1 MMERMRHIL
10 VSASA
15 GSGKTWQLVRRY
27 VHLLAL
33 GQRPEGIA
41 AMTFT
46 RKAAGEFFQRILI
59 QLSTMALQGDAQG
72 YFHGLR
78 PAPAER
84 VAFQEVLKTVIRRL
98 HKLRLGTLDSFFA
111 NITACFPLEL
121 GLPLG
126 AHVMAEDETK
136 QAQREALDGLLERVH
151 AEPGGQLARALVEG
165 YKQATFGHEERCVGE
180 NLESWITNHHKTWLE
195 TDSASRWGSL
205 PGLPGEGENP
215 VAALKALRGVFQPEN
230 DEGVRFLEE
239 LQGDLE
245 AWEPGTSFGKRLAFF
260 LDKIGQVW
268 SALETGPASLTWAR
282 KSVMLDGPLREAWM
296 RLALSILNAELACR
310 AQRTKGMARLLAMYE
325 EEYLRRVRER
335 GRLSF
340 ADVQR
345 LLAAAADTSDW
356 LKNGDAELWFRLDSR
371 HEHWLIDEFQD
382 TSRLQWSVVKGLV
395 DEVMQDDA
403 GRRSFFA
410 VGDLKQSIYLWRQAE
425 PGLFDDVLAAWPH
438 HEGTEDGLRRET
450 LSCSYRSA
458 PAVLD
463 AVNQVFGDAEG
474 MESLLP
480 GCTRGFEFQPH
491 QPADRNLGLA
501 GHAAL
506 VCTEKDQD
514 AALVVAA
521 LLKHVKPLQRRLSCA
536 VLVRDNKDAHLMADT
551 LRAET
556 GMEIVCESQQ
566 CPASDNAVTL
576 ALLSLLQAAAHPD
589 DTLAREHLLMTPLR
603 ERIDP
608 PAAALAEVR
617 SLVFE
622 KGFVGFA
629 EVWSRHLRVV
639 LPGID
644 AFHELRLRQFGE
656 IAAEFDALGS
666 RDIDAFI
673 QHARSTSMSG
683 VSAEQAVQVMTVHKS
698 KGLEFDMVI
707 LPGVSG
713 GAMNAVR
720 HRSIVVGRD
729 EDRIAWVMLEPPRQL
744 LPFHAELR
752 QEFQTAVSRAGF
764 ESLCRLYVAMTRAR
778 QGLYIVAEPPPQKST
793 SVNEA
798 CFLRGMLRAA
808 PALARDGLQIEWET
822 GSPAWFEASQPK
834 PQAVFLPP
842 AAHQTRLGDLLRRH
856 QPVPRRVTPSGEED
870 FQVKGSVLF
879 SEGRELGRRLGTLVH
894 ELLAHVEWD
903 RSLGTLETLWK
914 RSGLLRGEPGEEQAL
929 SMVRGVLASPEVA
942 VAFHQPSPDA
952 QVWRERSFDLLHG
965 GNWVSGTFDR
975 VIVCQDHARLIDFKT
990 DDISAP
996 GQLEEKVKGYAPQIA
1011 LYRLAVA
1018 RLTGLPVE
1026 KVGCELLF
1034 TRQCRLVPVGAT

>member
-1 MMERMRHIL
+1 MERMRHIL

-15 GSGKTWQLVRRY
+15 GSGKTWQLVRRH

-33 GQRPEGIA
+33 GQRPEAIA

-59 QLSTMALQGDAQG
+59 QLSKMAEEGHARG
-72 YFHGLR
+72 YFEGLR
-78 PAPAER
+78 PAPPER
-84 VAFQEVLKTVIRRL
+84 VAFHEVLKTVTRRL

-111 NITACFPLEL
+111 NIMTCFPLEL

-126 AHVMAEDETK
+126 ASVMAEEEAI

-151 AEPGGQLARALVEG
+151 AEPGGQLAHTLVEG
-165 YKQATFGHEERCVGE
+165 YKQATFGHEERWVGE
-180 NLESWITNHHKTWLE
+180 NLEGWIRKNHKTWLE
-195 TDSASRWGSL
+195 TDSASRWG
-205 PGLPGEGENP
+205 GLPWLNGEGDNP
-215 VAALKALRGVFQPEN
+215 LAALQMLRDVFQPEN
-230 DEGVRFLEE
+230 DEGVQFFEE
-239 LQGDLE
+239 LESNLE
-245 AWEPGTSFGKRLAFF
+245 AWEPGTSFGKRLKFY
-260 LDKIGQVW
+260 LEKTGQVW
-268 SALETGPASLTWAR
+268 PELETGPVVLTWAR
-282 KSVMLDGPLREAWM
+282 KKVMLEGQLREAWM
-296 RLALSILNAELACR
+296 NLAQSILRAELACR
-310 AQRTKGMARLLAMYE
+310 AQRTRGMARLMAMYE
-325 EEYLRRVRER
+325 EEYARRVRER

-345 LLAAAADTSDW
+345 LLSAAAGTSDW
-356 LKNGDAELWFRLDSR
+356 LQNGDAELWFRLDSR

-395 DEVMQDDA
+395 DEVMQDDT

-438 HEGTEDGLRRET
+438 HEGAEDGLRRET

-463 AVNQVFGDAEG
+463 AVNLVFGDAEG

-480 GCTRGFEFQPH
+480 GCTGGFEFQAH
-491 QPADRNLGLA
+491 HPADRNLGLA

-506 VCTEKDQD
+506 LCTEDDQD

-521 LLKHVKPLQRRLSCA
+521 LLKHVRPLQRGLSCA
-536 VLVRDNKDAHLMADT
+536 VLVRDNQDARSMADT

-566 CPASDNAVTL
+566 CPACDNVVTL

-589 DTLAREHLLMTPLR
+589 DTMAREHLRMTPLR
-603 ERIDP
+603 EKIDP
-608 PAAALAEVR
+608 PAAAMAEVR

-629 EVWSRHLRVV
+629 EVWTRHLRGL
-639 LPGID
+639 LPRID

-673 QHARSTSMSG
+673 EHARHTSMSG
-683 VSAEQAVQVMTVHKS
+683 ESAEQAIQVMTVHKS

-707 LPGVSG
+707 LPGASG
-713 GAMNAVR
+713 GGMNAIR
-720 HRSIVVGRD
+720 PRSLVVSRD
-729 EDRIAWVMLEPPRQL
+729 ENRISWVLQEPPRLL
-744 LPFHAELR
+744 LPLHAELR
-752 QEFQTAVSRAGF
+752 QEFQTAASRTGF

-778 QGLYIVAEPPPQKST
+778 QGLYIVAEPPPKKPT
-793 SVNEA
+793 AVNEA
-798 CFLRGMLRAA
+798 RFLRGMLRAG
-808 PALARDGLQIEWET
+808 PAQERDGFQIEWET

-834 PQAVFLPP
+834 PQEVLIPP
-842 AAHQTRLGDLLRRH
+842 AASVERLGDLLRRH

-879 SEGRELGRRLGTLVH
+879 SEGREPGRRLGTLVH

-903 RSLGTLETLWK
+903 RSLGALEPLWES
-914 RSGLLRGEPGEEQAL
+914 SGLLRGEPGEELAL
-929 SMVRGVLASPEVA
+929 SMARSVLASPEVA
-942 VAFHQPSPDA
+942 GAFHRPAADA
-952 QVWRERSFDLLHG
+952 IVWRERSFDLLHEG
-965 GNWVSGTFDR
+965 HWISGTFDR
-975 VIVCQDHARLIDFKT
+975 VIVCRDHARLIDFKT
-990 DDISAP
+990 DDVSAP
-996 GQLEEKVKGYAPQIA
+996 GVLDEKVKGYAPQIA

-1026 KVGCELLF
+1026 KVRCELLF
-1034 TRQCRLVPVGAT
+1034 TRQCRLVPVGMT